1 MSSLGGG
8 GGNGGDVDPEL
19 QRFLQVESQKAQLN
33 SRVHTF
39 TDICWDKCLDKVG
52 TTMDGRTE
60 KCLVNCVE
68 RFLDTT
74 NFVINRF
81 ENMGGK

>member
-1 MSSLGGG
+1 MSSLGSSGG
-8 GGNGGDVDPEL
+8 SGGEMDPEMK
-19 QRFLQVESQKAQLN
+19 RFLQVESQKAQLN

-39 TDICWDKCLDKVG
+39 TDICWDKCVDKIS
-52 TTMDGRTE
+52 TTMDARTE